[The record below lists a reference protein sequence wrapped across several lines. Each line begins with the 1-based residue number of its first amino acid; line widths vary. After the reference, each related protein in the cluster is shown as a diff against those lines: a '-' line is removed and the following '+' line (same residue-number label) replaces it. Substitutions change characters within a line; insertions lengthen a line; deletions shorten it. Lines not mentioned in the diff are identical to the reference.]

1 MALTQKELGYISDEL
16 ASEQLIIKKYQ
27 TAVNQVTDPQLKNV
41 FQKNINV
48 HQNHYNSLLN
58 LLK

>member
-27 TAVNQVTDPQLKNV
+27 MAGNQVTDPQIKNLC
-41 FQKNINV
+41 QKNAQV

>member
-27 TAVNQVTDPQLKNV
+27 MAGNQVTDPQIKSLC
-41 FQKNINV
+41 QKNAQV
-48 HQNHYNSLLN
+48 HQNHYNNLLSLL
-58 LLK
+58 K